1 MTYCMNEY
9 DFFRENA
16 IVALEELADVAIE
29 IIDIEYGITR
39 RPLMIIID
47 RHMGT
52 VQVSLTN

>member
-1 MTYCMNEY
+1 MNEY

-16 IVALEELADVAIE
+16 IAALEECADVAIE

-39 RPLMIIID
+39 RPLTTIID